1 MWTNIA
7 TSKQLGVKS
16 IATVRGCLSLLIQ
29 PKIRDFVFKGLE
41 MSTSDFESG
50 AEQAAQTVYHHMKA
64 ADSATPTPPST
75 AATRTLALEQSLEGL
90 CNNEFVPRLATE
102 SVPDE
107 GVVVEGVSFAH
118 ARLVVG
124 GGRLQAESWRAKVD
138 PVNVGDCL
146 VILARSGD
154 FGALPDWVQSL
165 FGLRISDQYCRKLML
180 EHGLTVQCAVNVAC
194 RTGGDA
200 KETFEQ
206 QWLFESGTLDPAFQR
221 PPQWQ
226 VVDINGIGMLD
237 DFWTAKPCTEVEK

>member
-1 MWTNIA
+1 MWTNIS
-7 TSKQLGVKS
+7 TSKQLGLKS

-41 MSTSDFESG
+41 MSTSDFENG

-64 ADSATPTPPST
+64 AESNVAPTSIVSSR
-75 AATRTLALEQSLEGL
+75 ALALEQSLEGL
-90 CNNEFVPRLATE
+90 CSSELVQHLAAETI
-102 SVPDE
+102 PDE
-107 GVVVEGVSFAH
+107 GVVVDNVTFAH
-118 ARLVVG
+118 TRLVVG
-124 GGRLQAESWRAKVD
+124 GGRMQAESWRASVD
-138 PVNVGDCL
+138 PVDVGDGL

-194 RTGGDA
+194 RIGGDA
-200 KETFEQ
+200 NETFEQ
-206 QWLFESGTLDPAFQR
+206 QWLFESGTLDPAFKR

-226 VVDINGIGMLD
+226 VVDINGIGALD
-237 DFWTAKPCTEVEK
+237 KFWVTRPCTEVEK